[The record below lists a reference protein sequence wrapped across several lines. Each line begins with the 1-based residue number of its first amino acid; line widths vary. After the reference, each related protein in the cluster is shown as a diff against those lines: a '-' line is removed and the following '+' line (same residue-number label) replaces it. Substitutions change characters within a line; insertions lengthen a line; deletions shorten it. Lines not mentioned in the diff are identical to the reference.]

1 MRGPGPRLG
10 YRARM
15 ATRLH
20 TRGFDARLVS
30 AVLDDALAAGA
41 RIYGISGLQ
50 GSGKSTLAAQVAAE
64 AGHRGL
70 RCAVLSIDD
79 FYLPRAER
87 MHLARE
93 VHPLLATRGPPG
105 THEVALAIEVL
116 DALRTGDGAALP
128 RFDKLADEH
137 LPRAEWPRLDGV
149 DLVLFEG
156 WFLGT
161 PAEDAA
167 ALEAP
172 LNALERDEDGDGRW
186 RRWCN
191 QALDAAYPALWRRI
205 DRLLLLQAPSFEV
218 VPGWRREAERA
229 LAAARPG
236 MPSMNDAALD
246 RFVQHYERTS
256 RQALRTLPD
265 IADRVV
271 ALDARRRPAP
281 PGGLSR
287 PRS

>member
-1 MRGPGPRLG
+1 
-10 YRARM
+10 M

-20 TRGFDARLVS
+20 TRGFDPRLVS
-30 AVLDDALAAGA
+30 AVLDDALTADA
-41 RIYGISGLQ
+41 RVYGISGLQ

-64 AGHRGL
+64 AGRRGL

-87 MHLARE
+87 MRLARE

-105 THEVALAIEVL
+105 THEVALAIGIL
-116 DALRTGDGAALP
+116 DALRAGEGAALP
-128 RFDKLADEH
+128 RFDKLADDRI
-137 LPRAEWPRLDGV
+137 PGTQWPRVDGA

-161 PAEDAA
+161 LAEDASV
-167 ALEAP
+167 LDAP

-191 QALDAAYPALWRRI
+191 RALADAYPALWRRI
-205 DRLLLLQAPSFEV
+205 DRLILLQAPSFEV

-236 MPSMNDAALD
+236 MPSMDDAALD

-256 RQALRTLPD
+256 RQALRTLPG

-271 ALDARRRPAP
+271 ALDARRRPVP